1 MDASHARVCAEQRRF
16 FTLIAEADRRSV
28 WEHDG
33 AHDTAHRLKT
43 RYGVSDWK
51 ARRWIGAAHALE
63 SCL

>member
-1 MDASHARVCAEQRRF
+1 MAPTQMRAAQRRF
-16 FTLIAEADRRSV
+16 FCLIAEIERTGS

-33 AHDTAHRLKT
+33 AHDTAHWLKM